1 MEEREGFPDKPKK
14 HFEQILKNVSG
25 AHESYK
31 KNPEHWIW
39 TQSFKEEMDEA
50 AQRGLISQS
59 DAEELTK
66 KVRDVVRKDRKFYE
80 KVKGK
85 LAETLKME
93 ELDEW
98 WEENGASY

>member
-1 MEEREGFPDKPKK
+1 MEGREEFSDNPKR

-25 AHESYK
+25 IHESYK

-50 AQRGLISQS
+50 VQRELISQD

-66 KVRDVVRKDRKFYE
+66 RVREVVKKDREFYE

-98 WEENGASY
+98 WEENSASY

>member
-1 MEEREGFPDKPKK
+1 
-14 HFEQILKNVSG
+14 
-25 AHESYK
+25 
-31 KNPEHWIW
+31 
-39 TQSFKEEMDEA
+39 MDEA
-50 AQRGLISQS
+50 VQRGLINQG

-98 WEENGASY
+98 WEENDASY

>member
-1 MEEREGFPDKPKK
+1 MEEKEGFSDNPKG
-14 HFEQILKNVSG
+14 HFEQILENVSG
-25 AHESYK
+25 ARESYK
-31 KNPEHWIW
+31 KNPEHWFW

-50 AQRGLISQS
+50 VQRELISQD
-59 DAEELTK
+59 DAEDLTK

-85 LAETLKME
+85 LAETLKIE

-98 WEENGASY
+98 WEENDA

>member
-1 MEEREGFPDKPKK
+1 
-14 HFEQILKNVSG
+14 
-25 AHESYK
+25 
-31 KNPEHWIW
+31 
-39 TQSFKEEMDEA
+39 MDEA
-50 AQRGLISQS
+50 ARRGLISQG

-66 KVRDVVRKDRKFYE
+66 KVREVVRKDRKFYE